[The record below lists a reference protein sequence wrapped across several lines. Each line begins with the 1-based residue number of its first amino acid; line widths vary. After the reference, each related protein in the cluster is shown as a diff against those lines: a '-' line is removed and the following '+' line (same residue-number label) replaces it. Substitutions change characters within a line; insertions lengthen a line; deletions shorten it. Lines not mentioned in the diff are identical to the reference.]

1 MLFRSVRIFP
11 DSTFLAIIEQF
22 SRPLQTSYKDHL
34 IAGNRWSYSFT
45 SKSITRSKNY
55 VLIRTNLETAGNIF
69 RLFSKQ
75 FGGAKVGETYY
86 LLGIRFAQYTKG
98 DIDIMQYFNFTEK
111 SALVLRWFTGFGVPY
126 GNIDVLPF
134 EKRYSAGGSN
144 DIRAWKFRSL
154 GPGGYSDNSNFD
166 KTGDLSLVMNVE
178 YRFPIYKMIQSAL
191 FVDAGNIWMIKDYED
206 YSGGTFKFNSFYKQ
220 IAIGTGVG
228 LRLNFGFFIFRL
240 DAGIPLHDPSL
251 PEGEQWLD
259 MQDALQRTNLN
270 FGIGYPF

>member
-1 MLFRSVRIFP
+1 
-11 DSTFLAIIEQF
+11 
-22 SRPLQTSYKDHL
+22 
-34 IAGNRWSYSFT
+34 
-45 SKSITRSKNY
+45 
-55 VLIRTNLETAGNIF
+55 
-69 RLFSKQ
+69 
-75 FGGAKVGETYY
+75 
-86 LLGIRFAQYTKG
+86 
-98 DIDIMQYFNFTEK
+98 
-111 SALVLRWFTGFGVPY
+111 
-126 GNIDVLPF
+126 
-134 EKRYSAGGSN
+134 
-144 DIRAWKFRSL
+144 
-154 GPGGYSDNSNFD
+154 
-166 KTGDLSLVMNVE
+166 
-178 YRFPIYKMIQSAL
+178 MIQSAL